1 MWKIL
6 LLDSWN
12 ISQTDIPAYRDRGT
26 SSSDVKFYFL
36 SRSLHYVWK
45 TTWLFLV
52 SYWTS
57 STTVMLSISC
67 VLWMNCTLRSS
78 NDWMQHSDFT
88 APKTF
93 WKYLLHIHYSQSEFV
108 LFFISL
114 NAVKQSSESFLF
126 CSTFLLRSVLK
137 KNILL
142 WYTSISIK

>member
-6 LLDSWN
+6 LLEYLPNRHSC
-12 ISQTDIPAYRDRGT
+12 YRDRGT
-26 SSSDVKFYFL
+26 SSSDVTFYFL
-36 SRSLHYVWK
+36 SRSLHYIWK

-67 VLWMNCTLRSS
+67 ILWMNCTLRSS
-78 NDWMQHSDFT
+78 NDLMQHSDFT

-93 WKYLLHIHYSQSEFV
+93 WKYLLHIHCSQSEFV
-108 LFFISL
+108 LFFFSL

-126 CSTFLLRSVLK
+126 CSTFLLRNVLK

-142 WYTSISIK
+142 WYKSISIK